1 MSSETSLDLEYSKI
15 IKNVL
20 DYIRLK
26 RLAKNSDSILDL
38 IFSFAF
44 ENNLDLELVGDAISQ
59 DINFKELIQKDMNF
73 EKHNIKDNI
82 NDW

>member
-1 MSSETSLDLEYSKI
+1 MSSDTSLDLEYSKI

>member
-1 MSSETSLDLEYSKI
+1 MSSDTSLDLEYSKI

-82 NDW
+82 NEW

>member
-1 MSSETSLDLEYSKI
+1 MSSDTSLDLVYSKI